1 MREIRIYDDAGASAY
16 EPTLER
22 VTDMIDALNPSN
34 RFVIAERSDLEPYDQ
49 HFIQAYLEDD
59 GSWSVEYRAGDEAH
73 HFGTHLAPD
82 TTELPG
88 LLWSWMHDDEW
99 RTAVAWRPLAE
110 HDDFRPVTM
119 VVRLRDADTWLAE
132 TMGSLLDSALTP
144 TAQLMSIETTGEV
157 ATIVIAVRDVCWDQ
171 ALAIVREV
179 LDDEDD
185 ERWARIEVSRDATA
199 EPEPA

>member
-1 MREIRIYDDAGASAY
+1 VPPIRIYDDAGTSAF

-22 VTDMIDALNPSN
+22 VTDMIDALSPGN
-34 RFVIAERSDLEPYDQ
+34 RFVIVERSDLEPYDQ

-82 TTELPG
+82 TTELPE

-99 RTAVAWRPLAE
+99 QTAVDWRPLTE
-110 HDDFRPVTM
+110 HDEFRPVTM
-119 VVRLRDADTWLAE
+119 AVRLRGADVWLAE

-144 TAQLMSIETTGEV
+144 TARLESIETTGDV
-157 ATIVIAVRDVCWDQ
+157 ATIVIAVRDVCWDL

-185 ERWARIEVSRDATA
+185 ERWARIEVSRDGTA
-199 EPEPA
+199 QPEPA

>member
-1 MREIRIYDDAGASAY
+1 VREIRIYDDAGASAY

-88 LLWSWMHDDEW
+88 FCG
-99 RTAVAWRPLAE
+99 VGC
-110 HDDFRPVTM
+110 TM
-119 VVRLRDADTWLAE
+119 TSGGRQWLGGRSPSTTTSGRSPWWCA
-132 TMGSLLDSALTP
+132 SVTP
-144 TAQLMSIETTGEV
+144 TLGWPKPWA
-157 ATIVIAVRDVCWDQ
+157 ACWT
-171 ALAIVREV
+171 V
-179 LDDEDD
+179 L
-185 ERWARIEVSRDATA
+185 
-199 EPEPA
+199 